1 MQEYLEAGRII
12 NTHGIAGGVKIESWC
27 DSPAVFT
34 SLKTVYF
41 KEGASFRP
49 CKVLRA
55 SVLGKGIM
63 AMLEGFASF
72 DDANAARG
80 RILYAARTDLP
91 LPEGSHFIA
100 DLKGLPVIDRN
111 SGRVYGK
118 LKDVDQS
125 GFHDLYVIDTGDA
138 TVLLPAVDE
147 FVAEVDTQKGIFITP
162 IEGFFSEA
170 EAVHPDGKKADE

>member
-1 MQEYLEAGRII
+1 MQEYLEAGKII
-12 NTHGIAGGVKIESWC
+12 NTHGVAGAVKIESWC

-34 SLKTVYF
+34 SLNTVYF
-41 KEGASFRP
+41 KEGGSFRP

-63 AMLEGFASF
+63 AYLEGFSSF
-72 DDANAARG
+72 DDANAARN
-80 RILYAARTDLP
+80 RILYAARADLP

-100 DLKGLPVIDRN
+100 DLKGLPVIDRK
-111 SGRVYGK
+111 SGRVYGQ

-125 GFHDLYVIDTGDA
+125 GFHDLYVIETENG
-138 TVLLPAVDE
+138 TVLLPAVEE
-147 FVAEVDTQKGIFITP
+147 FVAEVSLENGIFVTP

-170 EAVHPDGKKADE
+170 EAVHPEAQKADE